1 MKTIPVFGIGY
12 LNLSQQKHFL
22 PHLCSRLKRKGGLGL
37 TRKIG
42 SNLSTVLQEHQK
54 ISRRIYSRFVLYI
67 KLYYR
72 FSVIIFGASS
82 AKRAMFMPSLL
93 THKAQKLFGYF
104 NFYPAI
110 LRKRLNR
117 SMVSIQRGCGKG
129 LAESRLRPLRN
140 TIRYSIAHD
149 QIVVINGF
157 LHNTLII
164 KKVQNAKIL
173 RYSRQSQWKF

>member
-1 MKTIPVFGIGY
+1 MIVRACKPLLRSDN
-12 LNLSQQKHFL
+12 LNPITNK
-22 PHLCSRLKRKGGLGL
+22 
-37 TRKIG
+37 
-42 SNLSTVLQEHQK
+42 
-54 ISRRIYSRFVLYI
+54 FVLYI
-67 KLYYR
+67 KIYYR

-93 THKAQKLFGYF
+93 TRYGQKLFRDF
-104 NFYPAI
+104 NFYPTI
-110 LRKRLNR
+110 LRQRLNR

-140 TIRYSIAHD
+140 AFGYSIAHD
-149 QIVVINGF
+149 QIVATNGF

>member
-1 MKTIPVFGIGY
+1 MKNEEWRMVYEEWRMWWKGIM
-12 LNLSQQKHFL
+12 KVKI
-22 PHLCSRLKRKGGLGL
+22 KR
-37 TRKIG
+37 IG
-42 SNLSTVLQEHQK
+42 TFHKV
-54 ISRRIYSRFVLYI
+54 

-93 THKAQKLFGYF
+93 THKAKKSFWVF

-110 LRKRLNR
+110 LRQRLNR

-140 TIRYSIAHD
+140 AIGYSIAHD
-149 QIVVINGF
+149 QIVATNGF
-157 LHNTLII
+157 LYNPLII
-164 KKVQNAKIL
+164 SNVQNTQIL
-173 RYSRQSQWKF
+173 RYFRQSQWKFWIREE